1 MSATSPA
8 ATTRRRDGLVPRRN
22 SPVGLRPL
30 LGVWVNYDQTSSGIS
45 RIEIGDWEGAPMVR
59 VFGANRPAP
68 VDWGE
73 AVGAAFSDGT
83 GSDAVA
89 FTASYDLPYVSV
101 LLAAYLNKRL
111 LVVDAYTVFTDSS
124 GRASYFQRDHLYL
137 P

>member
-1 MSATSPA
+1 MSAMPTA
-8 ATTRRRDGLVPRRN
+8 AITRRRDELVQRHNR
-22 SPVGLRPL
+22 PVDLRPL
-30 LGVWVNYDQTSSGIS
+30 LGVWVNYDQTSAGVS

-59 VFGANRPAP
+59 VFGADRPAP

-83 GSDAVA
+83 STAAVA
-89 FTASYDLPYVSV
+89 CTASYDLPYVSV

>member
-1 MSATSPA
+1 MNAMFTTA
-8 ATTRRRDGLVPRRN
+8 TRRRDELVSRGNRLD
-22 SPVGLRPL
+22 LRPL
-30 LGVWVNYDQTSSGIS
+30 LGVWVNYDQASPGIS
-45 RIEIGDWEGAPMVR
+45 RIEIGDWESAPMVR
-59 VFGANRPAP
+59 VFGANQPAP

-83 GSDAVA
+83 GTEAVA
-89 FTASYDLPYVSV
+89 FTASYELPFVTV

-111 LVVDAYTVFTDSS
+111 LVVDAYTVFTDAS